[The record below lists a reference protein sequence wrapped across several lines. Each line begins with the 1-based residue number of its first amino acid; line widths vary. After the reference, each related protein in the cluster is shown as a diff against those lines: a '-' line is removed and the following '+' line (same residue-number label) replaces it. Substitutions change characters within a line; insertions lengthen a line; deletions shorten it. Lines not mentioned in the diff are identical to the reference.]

1 MPAVPTAAQDY
12 PEWHKGRQHYALWYL
27 EIRQPEV
34 LAYLAQL
41 RRHFGDFLFH
51 PNTRQFHIT
60 LFVCG
65 FLHQHKRYDDDF
77 TDLEL
82 NAQLQQLQRLNLAP
96 FQLKTGKI
104 NSFESALFIE
114 IEDAEQALDAIRQ
127 QLSRCSGEI
136 APLSY
141 CPHITLGLYSHAF
154 NSNELFRRADE
165 IEQQSFELKIQ
176 QLTFGAYAAQQL
188 QGPLSAC
195 QQFNLGG
202 L

>member
-1 MPAVPTAAQDY
+1 MPVVPTAAQDY
-12 PEWHKGRQHYALWYL
+12 PDWHKGRQRYAVWYL
-27 EIRQPEV
+27 EIQQPEV
-34 LAYLAQL
+34 LAYLEQL
-41 RRHFGDFLFH
+41 RRQFSGLLFA

-65 FLHQHKRYDDDF
+65 FFHQHKRYDDDF
-77 TDLEL
+77 TYQQF
-82 NAQLQQLQRLNLAP
+82 NAQLQQLQLLNLVP

-114 IEDAEQALDAIRQ
+114 IEDSEQALQQIRQ
-127 QLSRCSGEI
+127 QLSPCSGEI

-154 NSNELFRRADE
+154 NSGEVFRRADA
-165 IEQQSFELKIQ
+165 IQQQSFELEIR
-176 QLTFGAYAAQQL
+176 QLTFGTYAAQQL
-188 QGPLSAC
+188 QGPLSGY
-195 QQFNLGG
+195 QQFNLGN

>member
-1 MPAVPTAAQDY
+1 MPVVPTAAQDY
-12 PEWHKGRQHYALWYL
+12 PEWHKGRQRYAVWYL

-41 RRHFGDFLFH
+41 RRHFSDFLFH

-77 TDLEL
+77 TYQQF
-82 NAQLQQLQRLNLAP
+82 NAQLQQLQRLDLAP
-96 FQLKTGKI
+96 FKLKTGKI

-127 QLSRCSGEI
+127 QLSRCSSEI

-154 NSNELFRRADE
+154 NGNELFRRADE
-165 IEQQSFELKIQ
+165 IEQQSFELEIR

-188 QGPLSAC
+188 QGPLSAY
-195 QQFNLGG
+195 QQFNLGN